1 MQLRFYAGI
10 GSRQTPPE
18 ILAKMQAIAAQ
29 LEARGFV
36 LRSGG
41 ADGADTAFELGCTAK
56 EIFLPWPGFNGRSSP
71 FDRPSKAAFELAA
84 QTHPAF
90 DRLSAASRK
99 LMARNGHQVL
109 GATLD
114 QPVSFVLCW
123 TPDGAESEAQRTRE
137 TGGTGQAIALA
148 SRHGIPVFN
157 LANRGALNRVAA
169 LLHSLDASH

>member
-1 MQLRFYAGI
+1 
-10 GSRQTPPE
+10 
-18 ILAKMQAIAAQ
+18 
-29 LEARGFV
+29 
-36 LRSGG
+36 
-41 ADGADTAFELGCTAK
+41 
-56 EIFLPWPGFNGRSSP
+56 
-71 FDRPSKAAFELAA
+71 
-84 QTHPAF
+84 
-90 DRLSAASRK
+90 
-99 LMARNGHQVL
+99 MARNGHQVL

-123 TPDGAESEAQRTRE
+123 TPDGAESEAQRTRD